1 MFTIRAA
8 LLLLAGGSD
17 PAPSTAVGKPACVV
31 HQGAMDFELKGRS
44 ALVTGASAG
53 IGAGIARLLA
63 EQGVRVA
70 ATARRVEKIER
81 HPGITPV
88 AGDVTD
94 AGDLARIAAEAT
106 AALGPV
112 DILVNCA
119 GGSRPTTVDASE
131 DFWEEAFALNFT
143 SIRRLTTA
151 LLPTMRQ
158 RRWGRVV
165 NISGTMEPR
174 GLNAAVAAK
183 AALHLWAKGLAC
195 DVAAE
200 GVTVNT
206 LQPGRINS
214 EQILEK
220 LHPTEESRRAFIA
233 RNIPAGHFGE
243 PEDVAHLVA
252 FLASPRARY
261 ITGTVIPVDGGMRNF
276 AH

>member
-1 MFTIRAA
+1 
-8 LLLLAGGSD
+8 
-17 PAPSTAVGKPACVV
+17 
-31 HQGAMDFELKGRS
+31 MDFELKDRTC
-44 ALVTGASAG
+44 LVTGASAG

-63 EQGVRVA
+63 EQGARIA
-70 ATARRVEKIER
+70 ATARRVDRIGLY
-81 HPGITPV
+81 PNVTPIAADITS
-88 AGDVTD
+88 AD
-94 AGDLARIAAEAT
+94 DLARLVRDAI
-106 AALGPV
+106 AALGRV

-119 GGSRPTTVDASE
+119 GGSRPTTVDAGE
-131 DFWEEAFALNFT
+131 AFWEEAFALNFT
-143 SIRRLTTA
+143 SARRLTTA
-151 LLPTMRQ
+151 LLPDMR
-158 RRWGRVV
+158 RHRWGRII

-195 DVAAE
+195 EVAAE

-206 LQPGRINS
+206 IQPGRINS

-233 RNIPAGHFGE
+233 RNIPMGHFGE

>member
-1 MFTIRAA
+1 
-8 LLLLAGGSD
+8 
-17 PAPSTAVGKPACVV
+17 
-31 HQGAMDFELKGRS
+31 MDFELKDRTC
-44 ALVTGASAG
+44 LVTGASAG

-63 EQGVRVA
+63 EQGARVA
-70 ATARRVEKIER
+70 ATGRRVDRIER
-81 HPGITPV
+81 HRNVTPL
-88 AGDVTD
+88 AADVTSPAD
-94 AGDLARIAAEAT
+94 LDRLARDAAQS
-106 AALGPV
+106 LGQV

-131 DFWEEAFALNFT
+131 AFWEEAFALNFT
-143 SIRRLTTA
+143 SARRLTTA
-151 LLPTMRQ
+151 LLPGMRQ
-158 RRWGRVV
+158 RRWGRIINV
-165 NISGTMEPR
+165 SGTMEPR

-195 DVAAE
+195 DVATE

-206 LQPGRINS
+206 IQPGRINS

-220 LHPTEESRRAFIA
+220 LHPTEESRRSFIA
-233 RNIPAGHFGE
+233 RNIPMGHFGE